1 MKFKVVSEYYV
12 LYFLAKMEE
21 KERLIKPNTDKEK
34 QKIQVTLDGYI
45 EKIKAFK
52 FIGYLFAALSG
63 LCFTSSNFLVPV
75 VIGSY
80 IAKRIPTLE
89 VVFGRSLVQLI
100 LIVPIILITRIKL
113 LVTRDKIVTLI
124 AMSLFGYLNIIAT
137 YFALDKIP
145 LADALVITFTSPFF
159 TAIFSLIILKEQ
171 IHWLDLVSGIISFLG
186 VVLVARPSFLFGTDS
201 KGKTTLFVK
210 PSASKERREMVYLLG
225 ILYALLGGICLAIY
239 FVLTRKIS
247 KSYSQFLSIFYP
259 SVLGVLLTPLVMYF
273 RNENFIVPMSVFP
286 NTMLVFVGLTSS
298 LALFFLTLA
307 LKMENATIVN
317 LIRNLDVIYAFL
329 FQYLAMSIK
338 PNVWSV
344 SGGSIIISA
353 TSMIVIRRST
363 IWNKLLE
370 RCNKKETI
378 DMDS

>member
-1 MKFKVVSEYYV
+1 MQ
-12 LYFLAKMEE
+12 E
-21 KERLIKPNTDKEK
+21 KERLIKPNADKEK
-34 QKIQVTLDGYI
+34 QKIQVTLNSYI
-45 EKIKAFK
+45 ERIKTFK
-52 FIGYLFAALSG
+52 FIGYLLAALSG
-63 LCFTSSNFLVPV
+63 LFFTFSNFLVPV

-80 IAKRIPTLE
+80 KAKRIPTLE
-89 VVFGRSLVQLI
+89 VVFGRSLVQLVFV
-100 LIVPIILITRIKL
+100 VPVILITRIKL

-124 AMSLFGYLNIIAT
+124 AMALLGYLNIIVT

-159 TAIFSLIILKEQ
+159 TAVFSLIILKER

-239 FVLTRKIS
+239 FVLTRKIN
-247 KSYSQFLSIFYP
+247 KNYSQFLPIFYP

-273 RNENFIVPMSVFP
+273 RNENFIVPLSVFS
-286 NTMLVFVGLTSS
+286 NTMLVSVGLASS
-298 LALFFLTLA
+298 LALLFLTLA

-329 FQYLAMSIK
+329 FQYLAMNIK
-338 PNVWSV
+338 PSIWSI
-344 SGGSIIISA
+344 SGGSIIIFA

-363 IWNKLLE
+363 IWNKLFE
-370 RCNKKETI
+370 KCNKKEAI
-378 DMDS
+378 DMNK